1 VGSRARSSIHLRPI
15 ESILTKTMIFE
26 LYEVWAEEDGLETLV
41 DTTQSL
47 KEAREIAQESI
58 DNGSEYVIIYREVDG
73 ELEVVEEL

>member
-1 VGSRARSSIHLRPI
+1 
-15 ESILTKTMIFE
+15 MIFE

-73 ELEVVEEL
+73 ELEIVEEL

>member
-1 VGSRARSSIHLRPI
+1 
-15 ESILTKTMIFE
+15 MIFE

>member
-1 VGSRARSSIHLRPI
+1 VGSRARSSIHLRLI
-15 ESILTKTMIFE
+15 KSILTKTMIFE